1 MADEVVTDSGQD
13 GATPSPDTSTDQT
26 DIASDLFGDD
36 APQDEPT
43 SSANGTSATFDPN
56 AVDIRRTKLEDIP
69 DHHRPYFE
77 PAYKALKDLQA
88 GFTKR
93 DQDLA
98 DAQQRASVAE
108 QEWRDRIQ
116 QIAAPPPPTQA
127 EQLETTLADDN
138 LTNEQRHGVEVVKQ
152 LIAAETQPLM
162 QSLAQMQG
170 IVPTVQHWQQQQEQ
184 ASQEKLASEISDAR
198 GEYGDDIE
206 KYAPQI
212 AALINTSNPQSSSP
226 YTVREAYELVTG
238 KAQSV
243 ANEARKTDANVRA
256 VTKSQ
261 ITSPSGT
268 PIVTHESQGESSTAY
283 ARSELEA
290 LGFER

>member
-1 MADEVVTDSGQD
+1 
-13 GATPSPDTSTDQT
+13 
-26 DIASDLFGDD
+26 
-36 APQDEPT
+36 
-43 SSANGTSATFDPN
+43 
-56 AVDIRRTKLEDIP
+56 
-69 DHHRPYFE
+69 
-77 PAYKALKDLQA
+77 LKDLQA

-198 GEYGDDIE
+198 GEYGDDVE
-206 KYAPQI
+206 NYAPQI

-261 ITSPSGT
+261 ITTPSGT